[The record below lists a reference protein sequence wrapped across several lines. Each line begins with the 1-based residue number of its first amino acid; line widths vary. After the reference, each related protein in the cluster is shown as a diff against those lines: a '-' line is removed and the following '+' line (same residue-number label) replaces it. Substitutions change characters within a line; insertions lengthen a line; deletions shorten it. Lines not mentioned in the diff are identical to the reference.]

1 MIPAPAPAASAGAQP
16 STSSGVVILSAG
28 PCALLVELADLAA
41 VRRYYADA
49 QRRRRGGLLPTT
61 VLDIVPAARTLLF
74 DGLDDPTALA
84 RDLPHWHP
92 VPPDASTARHV
103 EVPTIYDGAD
113 LLEVARL
120 WDMTREEVISTHS
133 SGTHEVAFLGFA
145 PGFAYISGLPPQHP
159 VPRRAKPRTQ
169 VPAGSVA
176 LAGEFTGIYPRRS
189 PGGWQLIGRTELTLW
204 DPDHDP
210 ASTLSPGTIVTF
222 TPLTQ

>member
-92 VPPDASTARHV
+92 VTPDASTARHV

-120 WDMTREEVISTHS
+120 WDMTREELISTHS

-159 VPRRAKPRTQ
+159 VSRRAKPRTQ

-189 PGGWQLIGRTELTLW
+189 PGGWQLIGRTAEVMWDAAREPPVLLT
-204 DPDHDP
+204 
-210 ASTLSPGTIVTF
+210 PGRRIQFVKVSG
-222 TPLTQ
+222 